1 MLIDL
6 LGVLLWPLILVFV
19 LLYFGKPLKQFANN
33 MGEFTFKAAG
43 VEATAK
49 RQQIEAATLLGAAV
63 ASRETVPSG
72 GQQTV
77 GENTHEIADV
87 VAEAATPRAM
97 RRLNDARVLW
107 VDDRPDNNAYERRA
121 LEALGI
127 RFALS
132 VSTEDALY
140 KTELTRYDVI
150 ISDMGRPPDPRA
162 GYTLLDA
169 LRKRGDRTPFVI
181 YAGSDAPE
189 HKVEAKEH
197 GALGSTNRP
206 TELFQLVL
214 SGILTD
220 R

>member
-1 MLIDL
+1 MFIDF
-6 LGVLLWPLILVFV
+6 LGVLLWPLILMFV

-33 MGEFTFKAAG
+33 MSEFTFKAAG

-63 ASRETVPSG
+63 ASRDPVPSG
-72 GQQTV
+72 TQQNVGQ
-77 GENTHEIADV
+77 NAHEVSDV
-87 VAEAATPRAM
+87 VAGAVTPQAM
-97 RRLNDARVLW
+97 RRLSDARVLW
-107 VDDRPDNNAYERRA
+107 VDDRPENNAYERRA

-127 RFALS
+127 RFTLS
-132 VSTEDALY
+132 TSTEDALY
-140 KTELTRYDVI
+140 RTELSRYDVI

-169 LRKRGDRTPFVI
+169 MRKRGDRTPFVI

-206 TELFQLVL
+206 TELFELVL